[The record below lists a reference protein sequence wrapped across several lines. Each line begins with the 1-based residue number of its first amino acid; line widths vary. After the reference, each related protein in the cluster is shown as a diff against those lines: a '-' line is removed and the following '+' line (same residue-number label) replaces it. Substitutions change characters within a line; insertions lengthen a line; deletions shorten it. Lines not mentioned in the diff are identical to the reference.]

1 MSLSHVFA
9 QVAKEG
15 AIAPEPDFFHTA
27 VNNLDL
33 NTEFSNDAW
42 YANQVDIYSDQLV
55 AIEAIRLLLVR
66 LQERVE
72 RAEGEITENDGEIAE
87 NLANIHSNTWDT
99 LQNAADIS
107 TIELDILDLEACL
120 ERQEREEQLN
130 REVLELYC
138 HSQAYVE
145 WIMPECERVLVGGT
159 RLSYGFTGANGEAW
173 TDNLNP
179 PAAVK
184 N

>member
-9 QVAKEG
+9 QIAKEG
-15 AIAPEPDFFHTA
+15 AVAPEPDFFHTA
-27 VNNLDL
+27 VNSLDL

-42 YANQVDIYSDQLV
+42 YANQVDIYSDQIV

-66 LQERVE
+66 LQERVD
-72 RAEGEITENDGEIAE
+72 RAEGEITENDGEIQA

-99 LQNAADIS
+99 LQNAADIA
-107 TIELDILDLEACL
+107 TIELDIMDLEACL
-120 ERQEREEQLN
+120 ERQEREEELN

-145 WIMPECERVLVGGT
+145 WIMDECIPVLVDET
-159 RLSYGFTGANGEAW
+159 RLVYGYNSAFW
-173 TDNLNP
+173 TENSNP
-179 PAAVK
+179 PEALK